1 MALQTRPWAVTSGPA
16 SRFVLAANLAQPP
29 VPGGAERH
37 QLPWPRPACP
47 SCYWQTPSRGIQRAL
62 EGRESCLPPRAWILG
77 SLWGGSGYV
86 SLRQWGGE
94 NGGSANG
101 SKASGMRS
109 SGESAPRAGVCI
121 PPSSVFCMTSPK
133 EDISPCPAFQGSC
146 EESVQFSHS
155 VVSSSVTPWTAA
167 CRASLSIT
175 TGDGNGKPLQYS
187 CLQNPMN
194 SVRN

>member
-1 MALQTRPWAVTSGPA
+1 MVCTRVLKYLLVSSHPVWFHSSQMSRAGKPIGRKWTSG
-16 SRFVLAANLAQPP
+16 
-29 VPGGAERH
+29 
-37 QLPWPRPACP
+37 
-47 SCYWQTPSRGIQRAL
+47 RA
-62 EGRESCLPPRAWILG
+62 
-77 SLWGGSGYV
+77 
-86 SLRQWGGE
+86 WGGE

-109 SGESAPRAGVCI
+109 SGESAHQAGVCI
-121 PPSSVFCMTSPK
+121 PPASVFCMASPK
-133 EDISPCPAFQGSC
+133 EDINPCPAFQGSC

-167 CRASLSIT
+167 CQASLSIT